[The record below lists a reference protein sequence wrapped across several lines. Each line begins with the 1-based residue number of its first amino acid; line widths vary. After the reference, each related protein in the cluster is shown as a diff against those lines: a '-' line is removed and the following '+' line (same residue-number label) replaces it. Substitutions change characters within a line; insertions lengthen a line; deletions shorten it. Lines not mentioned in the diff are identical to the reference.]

1 MTRFNIN
8 SKALEIW
15 DGVAWASP
23 AGSSGAVSITQAN
36 DIAVQIAL
44 TLG

>member
-1 MTRFNIN
+1 MTRYNTD
-8 SKALEIW
+8 SKSLEIW

-23 AGSSGAVSITQAN
+23 AGSSGAVSISQAN